1 MRQRTLALCGLAVLV
16 FLAGCSFGG
25 GEIPEDELTGEAE
38 YDWDTNASASFT
50 LHDSERFSF
59 SSETYAAVIRIDNQ
73 SSLGVYSETA
83 LQGDSSIQI
92 EALQFQFTNGTVVN
106 ATHQNLTAIE
116 GSGETEIR
124 LPAANGTVGYTTARD
139 GKRWST
145 PVFVDSAHQV
155 TLPAGGRVGIPLLSR
170 TRPGGYETSVTDNRM
185 TIQWEEVD
193 RNQMLVRFYLV
204 RDIYLLGGVVAIA
217 GMVGAGGLL
226 YYLRAIRAAKKKRED
241 VGLDIEMEDDEFDDG
256 PPPGMR

>member
-1 MRQRTLALCGLAVLV
+1 MRQRTLALCGLVALV

-59 SSETYAAVIRIDNQ
+59 SSETYAAVIRIDNR
-73 SSLGVYSETA
+73 SSLGVYRETA

-92 EALQFQFTNGTVVN
+92 EALQFRFTNGTVVN
-106 ATHQNLTAIE
+106 ATHSNLTAIE
-116 GSGETEIR
+116 RSGETEIR
-124 LPAANGTVGYTTARD
+124 FPADNGTVGYTTVRD

-145 PVFVDSAHQV
+145 PAFVDGAHEV

-170 TRPGGYETSVTDNRM
+170 TIPGGYETSVTDDRM
-185 TIQWEEVD
+185 TIRWAEVD
-193 RNQMLVRFYLV
+193 RDQLLVRFYLV
-204 RDIYLLGGVVAIA
+204 RDLYLLGAVVAVAGVV
-217 GMVGAGGLL
+217 GTVGLL
-226 YYLRAIRAAKKKRED
+226 YYLRAIRDARKKREE
-241 VGLDIEMEDDEFDDG
+241 VGLDVDMEDDDFGDD